1 MFAAAG
7 CSVDMS
13 GQNRVIEKEIVLRV
27 WMFGYLLHPCCC
39 NKLVLRSF
47 SGQEVA
53 SPLHAHT
60 TTASSHNEQNH
71 KCDVWQEELQCGAV
85 RHKDDL
91 SYYQHILC
99 KTEKPLFCKRCNRC
113 AIDCAA

>member
-1 MFAAAG
+1 
-7 CSVDMS
+7 
-13 GQNRVIEKEIVLRV
+13 
-27 WMFGYLLHPCCC
+27 MFGYLLHPCCC
-39 NKLVLRSF
+39 YKLVLRLF
-47 SGQEVA
+47 RGQEVA
-53 SPLHAHT
+53 SPPHAPT

-71 KCDVWQEELQCGAV
+71 KCDVWQEGLQCGAV

-113 AIDCAA
+113 AM